1 MGKLLKG
8 GFVAAFV
15 AGSIGMVAV
24 PAAQAVP
31 TPCTGLIANTRVGGD
46 VEVPGGQTC
55 TLSNVVVGNRVLVDP
70 TGRLVMLGTTVA
82 GNLVATQPAS
92 IRIDSLG
99 CAGTSCT
106 TPSIVRGTATI
117 DGTTSVPAGFTKNY
131 ICNGTKFNGDSMTLK
146 NSASTAPYDV
156 GSATCSFGGNS
167 AFGVVRVTGN
177 AGNVAFAN
185 NRAGDNINVSGNTGG
200 GTLVNNHS
208 GGSILCSSNIPAY
221 TASGNSAA
229 FTNQSKLGTC

>member
-1 MGKLLKG
+1 MGTLWRAALAASVAI
-8 GFVAAFV
+8 GFIGVA
-15 AGSIGMVAV
+15 AV

-46 VEVPGGQTC
+46 VEVPNGATC

-70 TGRLVMLGTTVA
+70 GGNLVMLGTTVA
-82 GNLVATQPAS
+82 SNLNATKPAS

-99 CAGTSCT
+99 CSGTACT
-106 TPSIVRGTATI
+106 QPSIIRGTAVI

-131 ICNGTKFNGDSMTLK
+131 ICNGTKFNGDSVSLK

-167 AFGVVRVTGN
+167 AFGVVRVTSN

-221 TASGNSAA
+221 TASVNSAA
-229 FTNQSKLGTC
+229 FTDQSRFGTC